1 MLPYTS
7 GCSTP
12 VSSSSSL
19 HFHASLPSHLSTELA
34 FLQTFIKRASSQHRS
49 QLFLQRMEGVLRV
62 GKAMM
67 LHVRKLPEERS
78 GEACI
83 AWRWKGENLIKKMI
97 KMLFSAQ
104 YIASQIID
112 LYHFLP
118 LQTTVLS
125 IYARLFTVTVSLA
138 NSLEMDVEELLIAAK
153 RKTNGKRKT
162 AAEENQKV
170 HGVAMDTLL
179 VGAIQNIGVDLEMGE
194 VIERSSESLGRGVSK
209 PTPRSISERSAF
221 SPKPLNPGELVS
233 SAVAALSSTAD
244 LGNEYLEKEI
254 TVVSKSVELPPS
266 LQIDELLGTST
277 NIAKDKKKKRRVEAD
292 TNVSDAKT
300 PEEISIEGDIIPKKK
315 KRVVKDEKG
324 KGDEKAKAKKKK
336 KKDAMDDIFG
346 F

>member
-1 MLPYTS
+1 
-7 GCSTP
+7 
-12 VSSSSSL
+12 
-19 HFHASLPSHLSTELA
+19 
-34 FLQTFIKRASSQHRS
+34 
-49 QLFLQRMEGVLRV
+49 
-62 GKAMM
+62 
-67 LHVRKLPEERS
+67 
-78 GEACI
+78 
-83 AWRWKGENLIKKMI
+83 
-97 KMLFSAQ
+97 MLFSAQ

-118 LQTTVLS
+118 LQTIVLS

-162 AAEENQKV
+162 RAEENQKV
-170 HGVAMDTLL
+170 DGVAMDTLL

-209 PTPRSISERSAF
+209 PIPRSISERSAF
-221 SPKPLNPGELVS
+221 SPKSLNPGELVS
-233 SAVAALSSTAD
+233 SAVAALSPTAD
-244 LGNEYLEKEI
+244 LGNEYLEKET

-292 TNVSDAKT
+292 TNVSDAKA